1 MPRPAL
7 DCRGHRLKGRLAGT
21 IGSRNYCPNPR
32 RPAGTSLRG
41 RRKDFALAP
50 GRRQLPDDPG
60 GLQLV
65 DKIIDGGCRSRN
77 PLVLFVGEY
86 PLGKSPL
93 GESLTLSFVTGGVL
107 GDEEPVQRPLLA
119 EAPTH
124 PVGCRRRSR
133 QRSPAW
139 RVPGSRIYAG
149 AGIALPL
156 SASRVEVLAQ
166 DGALAGRVRLSVPT
180 TYGHY
185 RLPPVLARFAQQ
197 YPQVQVELNITNRNV
212 DLVAEGFDLAIRLG
226 QLPDS
231 GLVARKLEDALLL
244 LVAAPDYLQRRGT
257 PQTLDELQQHL
268 CLPFVM
274 PRTGRLA
281 PWVFRDGGRDVDWL
295 PRSSI
300 ETSDDVLGVVSLAEQ
315 GIGICQSYEFIVRE
329 RLQRGQLVEVL
340 PQLRGRS
347 RPFSV
352 IYAPHRRQSAAARA
366 MIELLVG
373 NAAVVGDGAD

>member
-1 MPRPAL
+1 MSRKFDYLGDVEVFLAVVEHGSFTAGAVAL
-7 DCRGHRLKGRLAGT
+7 STTPSVLSRAVTRLEARLGRQLLQRTTRRVGLTDAGRLYREQVRTAFG
-21 IGSRNYCPNPR
+21 
-32 RPAGTSLRG
+32 L
-41 RRKDFALAP
+41 L
-50 GRRQLPDDPG
+50 DD
-60 GLQLV
+60 
-65 DKIIDGGCRSRN
+65 
-77 PLVLFVGEY
+77 
-86 PLGKSPL
+86 
-93 GESLTLSFVTGGVL
+93 
-107 GDEEPVQRPLLA
+107 A
-119 EAPTH
+119 E
-124 PVGCRRRSR
+124 RD
-133 QRSPAW
+133 
-139 RVPGSRIYAG
+139 
-149 AGIALPL
+149 
-156 SASRVEVLAQ
+156 VLAQ

-231 GLVARKLEDALLL
+231 GLVARKLEDAPLL

-257 PQTLDELQQHL
+257 PQTLDDLQQHL

-281 PWVFRDGGRDVDWL
+281 PWIFRDGGRDVDWL

-329 RLQRGQLVEVL
+329 RLQRGELVEVL

-373 NAAVVGDGAD
+373 NVAVVEDSVG